1 MLAQL
6 PFEIVDHIL
15 EYIGFNDL
23 RSIARVCSA
32 FRLPTQLRL
41 FRSVYLRPDPHFTY
55 PNHSYSILSSP
66 YLLQYA
72 SSLTVSTNGPMQ
84 RTYIH
89 SLLSHLPTMSRL
101 RDMNIS
107 LSPHDCSRALSVLES
122 LGSAREIA
130 LTFRSD
136 LASDMLPS
144 DHPLPVHSLHMY
156 VDAPTHH
163 VMTRLIQKCSR
174 SLRTLSLFLLDNII
188 PPLPFLPHLYEL
200 SIRTDLCLISNDPDL
215 VSCFPFLSQ
224 HPTITRISLGSRFTS
239 SVQPPPDLLPNL
251 QFLDATPAIIER
263 LIPGRPVNHI
273 HTEYPPET
281 SHHFPDDIM
290 LQPLRQPFV
299 SVTTLVIRTRA
310 HLPNEALI
318 KIIQALPKLCDFTV
332 YWPCDEVWRFCS
344 KADVQS

>member
-6 PFEIVDHIL
+6 PFEIVDHIV
-15 EYIGFNDL
+15 EYLDFNGL

-32 FRLPTQLRL
+32 FRLPAQLRL
-41 FRSVYLRPDPHFTY
+41 FRSVHIRSDPHITY
-55 PNHSYSILSSP
+55 RHHSDSILSSP
-66 YLLQYA
+66 YLLQHA

-84 RTYIH
+84 RTSIH

-101 RDMNIS
+101 RNMDIS
-107 LSPHDCSRALSVLES
+107 LEPNDCSRALSALES
-122 LGSAREIA
+122 LGSARELA

-136 LASDMLPS
+136 LAPDMLPS

-156 VDAPTHH
+156 VNASIHH

-174 SLRTLSLFLLDNII
+174 SLRTLYLFLLDNVI

-200 SIRTDLCLISNDPDL
+200 SIRTNLSLISNDPDL

-251 QFLDATPAIIER
+251 QFLDATPAIIEW

-273 HTEYPPET
+273 HTEYSPET
-281 SHHFPDDIM
+281 AHHFPDDIM
-290 LQPLRQPFV
+290 LRPLRQPFV
-299 SVTTLVIRTRA
+299 SVTTLAIRTTTY
-310 HLPNEALI
+310 LPNEALI
-318 KIIQALPKLCDFTV
+318 KIVQALPKLCNFTV
-332 YWPCDEVWRFCS
+332 CWPCDEVRQF
-344 KADVQS
+344 V